1 MPIRTVSQ
9 GACTMIR
16 QRGRPQPRI
25 AEAHLRKLSSL
36 ATRYGIQM
44 THLLNLIVATALEE
58 LERAADVCDEGKTAR
73 SAGQDHRRE
82 LHHRVTTTADQPAH
96 PRPKK
101 PRRSRISHVHALRH
115 RH

>member
-1 MPIRTVSQ
+1 
-9 GACTMIR
+9 MIR

-58 LERAADVCDEGKTAR
+58 LEQAADVGDEGKMAR
-73 SAGQDHRRE
+73 STVQGQAHRLQPEGVRRPGDTA
-82 LHHRVTTTADQPAH
+82 HTPSRAHDRHRL
-96 PRPKK
+96 PR
-101 PRRSRISHVHALRH
+101 SGVVRH
-115 RH
+115 RHHR